1 MARAPWGVTVDGG
14 MRGMVI
20 ADNRFDSGYNPGGIA
35 EQAPVAWS
43 GTSINDCRFTNN
55 TYVLGAGDDLP
66 WRIQATLA
74 GSGNTFTGEHWTK
87 PAGRMADC
95 VLPFTGSTYADCD
108 FHLPVPVSFPAS
120 ASGTDNVFDH
130 GSTGGT
136 FD

>member
-1 MARAPWGVTVDGG
+1 
-14 MRGMVI
+14 MVI

-43 GTSINDCRFTNN
+43 GTSISDCRFENN
-55 TYVLGAGDDLP
+55 TYVLGSGDGLP
-66 WRIQATLA
+66 WRIQASLA
-74 GSGNTFTGEHWTK
+74 GSGNTFAGEHWTK

-120 ASGTDNVFDH
+120 ASGTGCVFDKGH
-130 GSTGGT
+130 AGGT